1 MKYISFLLLCL
12 FVVSSA
18 ASASSPV
25 TPETIPSQT
34 LGQNQY
40 YSVVFD
46 AEGEAAVAAKLTFEN
61 TTETALSEISFEIPG
76 TSVRIIN
83 TVEEVSKTQ
92 KCLRYDYSG
101 CEPDSSG
108 KESCAYPCLQYG
120 YDYPAPN
127 YYLLTPRSEQLS
139 SSMKVTI
146 PLIAAVRPQEQFSI
160 LLYYKAEG
168 YADKKL
174 GVFKF
179 SFETVK
185 IPYDVQSVRVAINV
199 QEGLSLAGGG
209 AETNYRPNFSAV
221 ESVALPAAGAPDAS
235 LNDFSQ
241 RIIYEQGFVKQT
253 SGLDPWESFSVDGKY
268 ASNSILLALP
278 VLLNALIGIAVV
290 AVVVWFVF
298 KKMRRVMIQKRV
310 SSTLTSQTFF
320 GTPWVQASAAGFGVA
335 FITAVFSLLLVWFG
349 ENINR
354 YVSYGAFSGLFT
366 ALMFLSLI
374 GFNLLV
380 FFGVPLFFLRKY
392 RWPTA
397 LLTLTIELG
406 ALFVLSL
413 LFLLLL
419 NSFSGNYPV
428 PLY

>member
-1 MKYISFLLLCL
+1 
-12 FVVSSA
+12 
-18 ASASSPV
+18 
-25 TPETIPSQT
+25 
-34 LGQNQY
+34 
-40 YSVVFD
+40 
-46 AEGEAAVAAKLTFEN
+46 
-61 TTETALSEISFEIPG
+61 
-76 TSVRIIN
+76 
-83 TVEEVSKTQ
+83 
-92 KCLRYDYSG
+92 
-101 CEPDSSG
+101 
-108 KESCAYPCLQYG
+108 
-120 YDYPAPN
+120 
-127 YYLLTPRSEQLS
+127 
-139 SSMKVTI
+139 
-146 PLIAAVRPQEQFSI
+146 
-160 LLYYKAEG
+160 
-168 YADKKL
+168 
-174 GVFKF
+174 
-179 SFETVK
+179 
-185 IPYDVQSVRVAINV
+185 
-199 QEGLSLAGGG
+199 
-209 AETNYRPNFSAV
+209 
-221 ESVALPAAGAPDAS
+221 
-235 LNDFSQ
+235 
-241 RIIYEQGFVKQT
+241 
-253 SGLDPWESFSVDGKY
+253 
-268 ASNSILLALP
+268 
-278 VLLNALIGIAVV
+278 
-290 AVVVWFVF
+290 
-298 KKMRRVMIQKRV
+298 MIQKRV